1 MKEGASIILH
11 LDCLSAVDCLTDE
24 QAGIL
29 FKGLLRYANTGEPL
43 NSSDSALQ
51 AVFALFSAQIDRDT
65 KKYEEKCRKNRANA
79 CKRYPNR
86 CNGSQNNAIV
96 CDGMPPQADAS
107 LNNSNHNN
115 NSNSNSNDDKAD
127 AIIINGELEL
137 SFDTIWEMY
146 GKPIGKKEFIEPL
159 WNALSEEEKAAIY
172 AYIPLYVKST
182 PEIRYRK
189 NLNNFLLERY
199 WENHPLTPN
208 DNERNGSS
216 TPSDNENSRRRQ
228 EVCNAAIEAINSF
241 NHAAGNP
248 SLPFKHAPNVTE
260 IPNMG

>member
-11 LDCLSAVDCLTDE
+11 LDCLSAVECLTDE
-24 QAGIL
+24 QAGVL

-43 NSSDSALQ
+43 STTDSALQ
-51 AVFALFSAQIDRDT
+51 AVFALFRAQIDRDS

-79 CKRYPNR
+79 CKRYPNK
-86 CNGSQNNAIV
+86 
-96 CDGMPPQADAS
+96 CDGMPEDAIACDRMPPHANAS
-107 LNNSNHNN
+107 L
-115 NSNSNSNDDKAD
+115 SNSNLNNNNKSKDDDNAD
-127 AIIINGELEL
+127 AIIINGEDAL

-146 GKPIGKKEFIEPL
+146 GKPIGKKEQIKPL
-159 WNALSEEEKAAIY
+159 WDALSDEDKAAIY
-172 AYIPLYVKST
+172 AYIPLYVRST

-216 TPSDNENSRRRQ
+216 TPSDNENSRRKQ

-241 NHAAGNP
+241 NYAAGNP
-248 SLPFKHAPNVTE
+248 DLPFKHAPNVTE

>member
-11 LDCLSAVDCLTDE
+11 LDCLSAIDCLTDE

-51 AVFALFSAQIDRDT
+51 AVFALFGAQIDRDT

-107 LNNSNHNN
+107 LSNSNHNN
-115 NSNSNSNDDKAD
+115 NNNSNDDKAD

>member
-29 FKGLLRYANTGEPL
+29 FKGLLRYANTGESL

-51 AVFALFSAQIDRDT
+51 AVFALFGAQIDRDT

-107 LNNSNHNN
+107 LSNSNHNN
-115 NSNSNSNDDKAD
+115 NNNSNDDDKAD
-127 AIIINGELEL
+127 AIIINGELGL

-189 NLNNFLLERY
+189 NLNNFLIERY
-199 WENHPLTPN
+199 WEKHPLIPN
-208 DNERNGSS
+208 DNERNGNCTSG
-216 TPSDNENSRRRQ
+216 DNENNRRRQ
-228 EVCNAAIEAINSF
+228 EVCNAAIEAINGIDS
-241 NHAAGNP
+241 ATAIP
-248 SLPFKHAPNVTE
+248 CLSIKHAPNATE
-260 IPNMG
+260 IPDMG

>member
-11 LDCLSAVDCLTDE
+11 LDCLSAVECLTDE
-24 QAGIL
+24 QAGVL
-29 FKGLLRYANTGEPL
+29 FKGLLRYANTGDPL
-43 NSSDSALQ
+43 STSDSALQ
-51 AVFALFSAQIDRDT
+51 AVFALFRAQIDRDS

-79 CKRYPNR
+79 
-86 CNGSQNNAIV
+86 
-96 CDGMPPQADAS
+96 S
-107 LNNSNHNN
+107 L
-115 NSNSNSNDDKAD
+115 SNSNPNNNNKSKDDDNTD
-127 AIIINGELEL
+127 AIIINGEDAL

-146 GKPIGKKEFIEPL
+146 GKPIGKKEQIKPL
-159 WNALSEEEKAAIY
+159 WDALSDEDKAAIY
-172 AYIPLYVKST
+172 AYIPLYVRST

-216 TPSDNENSRRRQ
+216 TPSDNENSRRKQ

-241 NHAAGNP
+241 NHAAGNQC
-248 SLPFKHAPNVTE
+248 LPFKHAPNATE

>member
-11 LDCLSAVDCLTDE
+11 LDCLSALDCLTDE
-24 QAGIL
+24 QAGVL
-29 FKGLLRYANTGEPL
+29 FKGLLRYANTGESL
-43 NSSDSALQ
+43 SSSDSALQ
-51 AVFALFSAQIDRDT
+51 AVFALFRAQIDRDS

-79 CKRYPNR
+79 CKRYSSKNDG
-86 CNGSQNNAIV
+86 NQNNATA
-96 CDGMPPQADAS
+96 CDGMPLQADAS
-107 LNNSNHNN
+107 LSNSNHNN
-115 NSNSNSNDDKAD
+115 NNNSNDDDKSD
-127 AIIINGELEL
+127 AIIINGELGL

-146 GKPIGKKEFIEPL
+146 GKPIGKKEQIKPL
-159 WNALSEEEKAAIY
+159 WDALNDEDKAAIY
-172 AYIPLYVKST
+172 AYIPLYVRST

-216 TPSDNENSRRRQ
+216 TSSDNENNRRKQ

-241 NHAAGNP
+241 NHAAGNQC
-248 SLPFKHAPNVTE
+248 LPFKHAPNATE

>member
-1 MKEGASIILH
+1 MSKLEYCSRDYYAMQIQVTHYHRQTLH
-11 LDCLSAVDCLTDE
+11 CKP
-24 QAGIL
+24 
-29 FKGLLRYANTGEPL
+29 FLRFFAHRSTETLRNT
-43 NSSDSALQ
+43 
-51 AVFALFSAQIDRDT
+51 R
-65 KKYEEKCRKNRANA
+65 RNA
-79 CKRYPNR
+79 ERTERPH
-86 CNGSQNNAIV
+86 
-96 CDGMPPQADAS
+96 ADAS
-107 LNNSNHNN
+107 L
-115 NSNSNSNDDKAD
+115 SNSNPNNNNKSKDDDNAD
-127 AIIINGELEL
+127 AIIINGEDAL

-146 GKPIGKKEFIEPL
+146 GKPIGKKEQIKPL
-159 WNALSEEEKAAIY
+159 WDALSDEDKAAIY
-172 AYIPLYVKST
+172 AYIPLYVRST

-248 SLPFKHAPNVTE
+248 SLPFKHAPNATE